1 MAIHAITEQLEGKEI
16 ETAEIAKATK
26 LHTQEDWTRE
36 AAKELLSALW
46 RHYEVFS
53 PIHSERSSVKK
64 RKSILMILDH
74 S

>member
-1 MAIHAITEQLEGKEI
+1 MAIRAIAEQLEGKEI
-16 ETAEIAKATK
+16 GAADIAKAAK

-64 RKSILMILDH
+64 KSILMILDR

>member
-1 MAIHAITEQLEGKEI
+1 MAIRAIAEQLEGKEI
-16 ETAEIAKATK
+16 GAAEIAKAAK
-26 LHTQEDWTRE
+26 LYTQEDWTKE

-53 PIHSERSSVKK
+53 PIHSERSSLKK
-64 RKSILMILDH
+64 RKSILIILDH